1 MSHLKLSY
9 RARPIKVGKIEVRLI
24 WFDSMGAK
32 ASCILVET
40 PDLKILVDPGT
51 AEMQPSYPL
60 SSKEKWQLHENAF
73 DAIKRAAREADTVFI
88 SHYHY
93 DHHTLPEETSQIYE
107 NKRLWIK
114 DPNRWINH
122 SQWERSRLFLSQLY
136 ESFEKKRFQR
146 VLQSPKKIKIIDP
159 LKSLPIAS
167 HKRYGD
173 YQKRKDELLGK
184 GRKWLEGLVALWGE
198 GPWVKPFVAGRSE
211 IRFVDGGSFK
221 IGATTI
227 RFTKPLFHGIEY
239 GRVGWVIGMVLEYG
253 EAKVLYT
260 SDIQGPMIEDYAEW
274 IIREDPD
281 VLVVDGPTTYLFG
294 FMLNRINLNRAI
306 ENVCRILKSI
316 NPRVIIYDHHL
327 PRDIRYRERVAK
339 IYRAAK
345 DKKRK
350 LMTAAEWF
358 GQEPLILKLAK
369 GKGLGG

>member
-1 MSHLKLSY
+1 V
-9 RARPIKVGKIEVRLI
+9 RPIKVGKIEVRLI

-32 ASCILVET
+32 ASCILIET
-40 PDLKILVDPGT
+40 PDLKVLVDPGT

-60 SSKEKWQLHENAF
+60 STKEKWQLREKAF
-73 DAIKRAAREADTVFI
+73 DAIKGAAREADTVFI

-93 DHHTLPEETSQIYE
+93 DHHTLPEEASQIYE

-136 ESFEKKRFQR
+136 ESFEKKSFQR

-184 GRKWLEGLVALWGE
+184 GKKWLGGLVTLWGE
-198 GPWVKPFVAGRSE
+198 GAWVKPFVAGKSK
-211 IRFVDGGSFK
+211 IRFVDGESFK

-239 GRVGWVIGMVLEYG
+239 DRVGWVIGMVLEYG

-316 NPRVIIYDHHL
+316 DPKVIIYDHHL
-327 PRDIRYRERVAK
+327 LRDIRYRERVAK
-339 IYRAAK
+339 IYRVAK
-345 DKKRK
+345 DKKQN
-350 LMTAAEWF
+350 LITAAEWL
-358 GQEPLILKLAK
+358 GQQPLILKLAK
-369 GKGLGG
+369 NK